1 MGLIFNGKEIWEG
14 NSSGEVLY
22 QIPSGY
28 DGFFLSTNLDVPDIG
43 KFKSIS
49 GSNVLTL
56 SKSIADCDNG
66 ILVYLSNQAAS
77 MLTTGGHYKYTF
89 VPNPPVSPQKLII
102 KKDAPSASMTYGW
115 YGGDEGNNMLTS
127 TGNVSVSGNKMKV
140 TTDSESGMY
149 EYVDNEY
156 TFWVITSI
164 VSY

>member
-1 MGLIFNGKEIWEG
+1 MGLIFNNKEIWEG

-28 DGFFLSTNLDVPDIG
+28 DGFFLSTDLHAPDID

-66 ILVYLSNQAAS
+66 ILVYLYNQVADWDI
-77 MLTTGGHYKYTF
+77 TGTEWKHTF

-102 KKDAPSASMTYGW
+102 KKGSPSASMTYGW
-115 YGGDEGNNMLTS
+115 YAGDNTLTS
-127 TGNVSVSGNKMKV
+127 TGNVSVSGNQMKI
-140 TTDSESGMY
+140 TTDYAAGMCAQIRGDH
-149 EYVDNEY
+149 V
-156 TFWVITSI
+156 FWVITSI